1 MPKHIQFLQKALLL
15 SWLLPYSLF
24 GQLRGLPLP
33 SQLKEISGLAILNN
47 QQLWGLND
55 GGNAPT
61 LYHIDPKRG
70 EIIGTSSPRVPNV
83 DWEELCTDNN
93 GRFWIADIGN
103 NLNNR
108 KNLRFYRFDPA
119 SGQVDSLLF
128 SYPDQLTFPPAK
140 EEDWNFDTEAV
151 VWKNDTL
158 HLFTKSRFHGRHFTK
173 HYHLPAQPGNQQAQ
187 LVDSLYLPK
196 RAVTGAALSSDGR
209 ELVLIAYYFKQKPFP
224 YTRATLYHFSNFENN
239 RFLKGKKRTK
249 RLPKWFFAR
258 QFESVVYFNGNWWVA
273 NEQLLW
279 QRPKLWKLRF

>member
-1 MPKHIQFLQKALLL
+1 MPTYIPFIQKALLF
-15 SWLLPYSLF
+15 SWLLPYSIF
-24 GQLRGLPLP
+24 AQFRGLPLP
-33 SQLKEISGLAILNN
+33 SELKEISGLASLHD

-55 GGNAPT
+55 GGNAPI
-61 LYHIDPKRG
+61 LYQIDPKTG
-70 EIIGTSSPRVPNV
+70 VIIETSAPGVNNV
-83 DWEELCTDNN
+83 DWEELCTDNI

-108 KNLRFYRFDPA
+108 QNLRFYRFDPA

-128 SYPDQLTFPPAK
+128 SFPDQVAFPPKREA
-140 EEDWNFDTEAV
+140 DWNFDTEAV

-158 HLFTKSRFHGRHFTK
+158 HLFTKSRFRGRHFTK
-173 HYHLPAQPGNQQAQ
+173 HYQLPAQPGNHQAQ

-196 RAVTGAALSSDGR
+196 RAVTGAALSHDGQ
-209 ELVLIAYYFKQKPFP
+209 ELVLIAYYFKRKPLP

-239 RFLKGKKRTK
+239 RFLKGEKRTK

-258 QFESVVYFNGNWWVA
+258 QFESVVYFKESWWVA

-279 QRPKLWKLRF
+279 QRPRLWKLRF